1 MLATVTQFL
10 DPGDIRQFLDLRDAR
25 QLDRTKARSTPAFD
39 LTFAIVTLLAIV
51 GLWLDVWSHVTYGAD
66 QSIFSE
72 YHLLFYT
79 ATVMA
84 GLFLAYTGIS
94 NLLAGY
100 RWSDALPVGYSL
112 SLAGIM
118 FFGIDGVIDLT
129 SHAIWGFETGLE
141 ALNSPTHIGL
151 FAGIFVFASGPI
163 RAEVARQRRGERMS
177 LTRLVPFVLSA
188 VSTLSAI
195 TFPTFLYLPL
205 IGKPWALQV
214 QRVDQGATLGVL
226 GVFVET
232 AIMMGILLWILRRVT
247 LPAGSITLIFVLYS
261 LLTVLATRVPIFVP
275 IWLIVGILSDVA
287 MVILKP
293 SSGDVWRFRIFGAL
307 VPILMWT
314 VYYVFFIITGIG
326 GGIWFTGY
334 IWTGSIVQ
342 AAIIGYLLAFL
353 MTPGS
358 VKDTE
363 RVLEPVELERILA
376 GHTARVGAGR

>member
-1 MLATVTQFL
+1 LADEIHTGDYTLIASVTQFL
-10 DPGDIRQFLDLRDAR
+10 DVGDLRQFFELREAR
-25 QLDRTKARSTPAFD
+25 QLDHTKARSTVAFD

-72 YHLLFYT
+72 YHLLFYS

-84 GLFLAYTGIS
+84 GCFLAYTGIT
-94 NLLAGY
+94 NVMAGY

-112 SLAGIM
+112 SLAGII
-118 FFGIDGVIDLT
+118 FFGIVGVIDLT

-163 RAEVARQRRGERMS
+163 RAEVARQRRGES
-177 LTRLVPFVLSA
+177 LTLGRFVPFVLS
-188 VSTLSAI
+188 VISTLCAI

-205 IGKPWALQV
+205 IGRPWALQV
-214 QRVDQGATLGVL
+214 QRIDQGATLGVL
-226 GVFVET
+226 GVFLET
-232 AIMMGILLWILRRVT
+232 GIMMGILLWIVRRVS
-247 LPAGSITLIFVLYS
+247 LPLGSLTLIFGLYC
-261 LLTVLATRVPIFVP
+261 LLTMLATRVPIFLP

-287 MVILKP
+287 MVVLKP
-293 SSGDVWRFRIFGAL
+293 SSGHIWRFRLFGAV
-307 VPILMWT
+307 VPVLMWS
-314 VYYVFFIITGIG
+314 VYYLFFIVTGVG

-353 MTPGS
+353 MTPSS
-358 VKDTE
+358 VTVSAE
-363 RVLEPVELERILA
+363 R
-376 GHTARVGAGR
+376 

>member
-1 MLATVTQFL
+1 VLATISQFL
-10 DPGDIRQFLDLRDAR
+10 DVGDIRQFLELRDAR

-39 LTFAIVTLLAIV
+39 FTFALVTLLAIV

-72 YHLLFYT
+72 YHLLFYSAT
-79 ATVMA
+79 AMA
-84 GLFLAYTGIS
+84 GLLLAYTGIT

-112 SLAGIM
+112 SLAGII

-151 FAGIFVFASGPI
+151 FAGIFLFASGPI
-163 RAEVARQRRGERMS
+163 RPEVARQRRGEPMMTFS
-177 LTRLVPFVLSA
+177 RLVPFVLSV

-205 IGKPWALQV
+205 IGRPWALQI

-226 GVFVET
+226 GVFLET
-232 AIMMGILLWILRRVT
+232 GITMGVLLWIVRRVT
-247 LPAGSITLIFVLYS
+247 LPPGSITVIFVGYAA
-261 LLTVLATRVPIFVP
+261 LTMLATRIPIFLP

-287 MVILKP
+287 MVVLKP
-293 SSGDVWRFRIFGAL
+293 SSGDTWRFRMFGAL
-307 VPILMWT
+307 VPVLMWS
-314 VYYVFFIITGIG
+314 VYYVFFIVTGVG
-326 GGIWFTGY
+326 GGVWFTGY

-353 MTPGS
+353 MTPSS
-358 VKDTE
+358 VREPSAMPEPIE
-363 RVLEPVELERILA
+363 RERLLV
-376 GHTARVGAGR
+376 GHTRVSVER

>member
-1 MLATVTQFL
+1 MLASVTQSFTQSFAV
-10 DPGDIRQFLDLRDAR
+10 GDIRQFFDLREAT

-39 LTFAIVTLLAIV
+39 LTFALVTLLAIV

-84 GLFLAYTGIS
+84 GLFLAYAGIT

-112 SLAGIM
+112 SLAGII

-163 RAEVARQRRGERMS
+163 RAEVARQRRGEAMTLS
-177 LTRLVPFVLSA
+177 RLLPFVLSV
-188 VSTLSAI
+188 VSSLSAM

-214 QRVDQGATLGVL
+214 QRIDQGAIIGVL
-226 GVFVET
+226 GVFLET
-232 AIMMGILLWILRRVT
+232 GIMMGMLLWIVRRVVP
-247 LPAGSITLIFVLYS
+247 LPGSITLMFVLYA
-261 LLTVLATRVPIFVP
+261 LLTMLATRIPIFLP
-275 IWLIVGILSDVA
+275 IWLIVGMLSDVA
-287 MVILKP
+287 MVVLKP
-293 SSGDVWRFRIFGAL
+293 STGGTWRFRAFGVL
-307 VPILMWT
+307 VPVFMWT
-314 VYYVFFIITGIG
+314 VYYLF
-326 GGIWFTGY
+326 
-334 IWTGSIVQ
+334 
-342 AAIIGYLLAFL
+342 
-353 MTPGS
+353 
-358 VKDTE
+358 
-363 RVLEPVELERILA
+363 
-376 GHTARVGAGR
+376 